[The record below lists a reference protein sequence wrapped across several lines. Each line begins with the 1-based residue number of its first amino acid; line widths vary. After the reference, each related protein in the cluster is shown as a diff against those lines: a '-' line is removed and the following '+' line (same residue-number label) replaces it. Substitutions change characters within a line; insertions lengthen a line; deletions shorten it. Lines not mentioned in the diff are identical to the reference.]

1 MVQASARS
9 GDGDS
14 AVFCVGSLLGCSYGL
29 GGLFGGNEHLGVVVD
44 DRRKAPEQRCGH
56 RPA

>member
-1 MVQASARS
+1 MAIRR
-9 GDGDS
+9 
-14 AVFCVGSLLGCSYGL
+14 VFCAGSLLGCSYGL

-56 RPA
+56 RPT